1 MENNNDLELA
11 WTVAIADI
19 TEVRKMTGMGWKRK
33 AIVDWALDRDVV
45 GGLVLKTDGGEEYWL
60 TTVGLRDELF
70 NRIISVGKQMWE
82 VW

>member
-1 MENNNDLELA
+1 MDSGYG
-11 WTVAIADI
+11 DI
-19 TEVRKMTGMGWKRK
+19 TEVRKVTGMGWKRK

-45 GGLVLKTDGGEEYWL
+45 GGLVLKTVAVGEYWL

-70 NRIISVGKQMWE
+70 NGVISVGEQMWE